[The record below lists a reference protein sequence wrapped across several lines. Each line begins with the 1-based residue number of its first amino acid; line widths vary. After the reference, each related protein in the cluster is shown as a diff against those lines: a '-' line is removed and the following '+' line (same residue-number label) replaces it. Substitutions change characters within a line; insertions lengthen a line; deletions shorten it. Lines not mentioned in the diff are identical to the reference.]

1 MAGNFLLKK
10 DEQQLLILRTHE
22 PLIVRLLYTDWKHED
37 RLFSQFSKESDFGVM
52 QCSFTGAKNNIE
64 NFSFSE
70 PIPVAK
76 SEFDEK
82 SVNILKRFES
92 KEGYWFITNENDFN
106 STLQD
111 ENLSHYLLESGLA
124 EIFGKDFYEKVQDD
138 ALSYRDS
145 QIRECEYRR

>member
-22 PLIVRLLYTDWKHED
+22 PLIVRLLYTDWKDED
-37 RLFSQFSKESDFGVM
+37 RLFSYFSKESDFGVM

-64 NFSFSE
+64 NFSFSVPE
-70 PIPVAK
+70 AVEQG
-76 SEFDEK
+76 EFEK
-82 SVNILKRFES
+82 QRLNLLKTFEN
-92 KEGYWFITNENDFN
+92 KDGHWFITDENDK
-106 STLQD
+106 TLQD
-111 ENLSHYLLESGLA
+111 ENLSCYLLETGLA